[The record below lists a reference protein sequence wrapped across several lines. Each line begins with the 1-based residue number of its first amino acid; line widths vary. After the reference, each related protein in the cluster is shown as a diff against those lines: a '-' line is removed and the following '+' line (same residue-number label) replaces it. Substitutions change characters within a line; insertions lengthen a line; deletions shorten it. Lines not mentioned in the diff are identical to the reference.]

1 MDEMQKIEVSL
12 ARSQQTDGV
21 SLMHSMMDL
30 QSLRN
35 EIYQQRKTL
44 QKHQSRA
51 ASSAEMVKD

>member
-21 SLMHSMMDL
+21 FLMHSMMDL

-35 EIYQQRKTL
+35 VIYQQRKAL
-44 QKHQSRA
+44 QNTSV
-51 ASSAEMVKD
+51 ASGKFCRDG